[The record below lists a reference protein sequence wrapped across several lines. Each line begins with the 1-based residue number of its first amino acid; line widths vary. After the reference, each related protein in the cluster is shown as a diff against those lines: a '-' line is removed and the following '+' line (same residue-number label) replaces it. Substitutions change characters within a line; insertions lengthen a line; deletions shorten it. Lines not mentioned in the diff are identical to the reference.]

1 MTDPPPTKITT
12 EGDAKVHI
20 IDTLGDI
27 CHVLKRMSTAII
39 HLNDHATEN
48 VAKGT
53 AKNLLLKQIRL
64 ISRASDYLQDKV
76 NTVISESRM
85 KTITNRTESRKR
97 AASNYETR
105 NKLKLQKRC
114 NKNYI
119 EIEDSIL
126 ADMIVNNKPTIT
138 MKQSPRKM
146 SMRKTNPDLPPH
158 LQLKPKNGSVF
169 TLKEAFLL
177 IKNEDIS
184 ANKFWDLATNRKLH
198 PAHPQLI
205 CGRSTFFRRHK
216 HFQTT
221 QIIPQD
227 DDYGSKIGA
236 PALIENNQL
245 CLLNKNIQDT
255 EGLAEDNKELCNS
268 ITTVSNDVRVKGGDV
283 AISKSPCASTVR
295 FYQILSVQ
303 DDDDVHLVKDDKVKI
318 KDRRRQMAST
328 SVRNLASHIAA
339 VAYANFI
346 PVTEKWTGPKNLPT
360 GCQEMLLLL
369 TRVTGNHFKPIHPAY
384 LLNEDCSSQYYFC
397 GTAKND
403 SANNGW
409 SRVDTDSLIA
419 RKKDAIWSPD
429 ESKNIVCKGI
439 RIKFACGGSGGGFM
453 YPICIL
459 VSNLSKSELPMDEF
473 SVVPIQGLSINGH
486 IDPRNEELGYLCLM
500 GANVPQKHFFDWFYK
515 EITCKTVLNIRK
527 RFNPFSLP
535 VGEDEEV
542 PTDQRF
548 VLWGDSDIPYL
559 QKMTSPENIDLS
571 IKKGI
576 YFAKIGAK
584 ITETSQPL
592 DLGPFFKILKM
603 AGRHMTS
610 VDTEK
615 PLSIIVDLLFKHL
628 RREKKLLLS
637 GLKETALKDLLITAP
652 EMMAAAFTKKSMT
665 DSFVSSGM
673 LDDKCKRCPDLFAL
687 VDSFK
692 IDWKKVNGGKKW
704 FMDILPIVVQEMF
717 LEGEVNERFYDDNN
731 FPLDKDHKGQ
741 VWTLNSNA
749 DHLTRSKVMYHS
761 SVVSKKKEDIR
772 LCLEAQISKELKE
785 YRNANDV
792 WERNK
797 DCERLLKEMITSNS
811 HIETVGENLS
821 FTSASLKM
829 FCDSKINVPLLSAFY
844 RCRTQRDLTDKIV
857 LPTKGS
863 LEKIAGGEIDRKTNG
878 PFLLQLCF
886 DVRTLPISAK
896 KPIRIE
902 VRTPVMEITPPTVV
916 EFLSPANEIDV
927 DPVMIAW
934 FENANKF
941 FETKACDMNMVEN
954 FGGWNK
960 MADYINILSNKLMFR
975 LYGFVK
981 LRLPLHRND
990 LMPGRHWVWTSFK
1003 SKVKKIAALMILNG
1017 HIIDYDILKFSSEGE
1032 VLLSNVTKFTTLDLS
1047 EMSSDID
1054 GNYVV
1059 VDKKRAAVIRS
1070 GAAEVGILR
1079 RWKEHTSASM
1089 LKEVSHRSSKFY
1101 SSYPNSL
1108 CTEMEYMNPNVM
1120 KGYWDDLSVNLGIGI
1135 KKANMT
1141 SVISCFNWNGSERK
1155 ELSLLKGSGNR
1166 HSLQEKMYKHLCY
1179 MFELAYALAIDPVKN
1194 ISCNAGCEWQLQYYG
1209 K

>member
-12 EGDAKVHI
+12 EGDAKVHT
-20 IDTLGDI
+20 IDALGDI
-27 CHVLKRMSTAII
+27 CHVIKRMSRAII
-39 HLNDHATEN
+39 HLNDFATEN

-53 AKNLLLKQIRL
+53 AKNVLLKQIRL

-76 NTVISESRM
+76 HTVISESQM
-85 KTITNRTESRKR
+85 ITVTNRTESRKR
-97 AASNYETR
+97 AASNYESRT
-105 NKLKLQKRC
+105 KLKLQKRSY
-114 NKNYI
+114 KNYI
-119 EIEDSIL
+119 DMEDNIL
-126 ADMIVNNKPTIT
+126 ADMIVKNKPTIT
-138 MKQSPRKM
+138 KKQSPRKM
-146 SMRKTNPDLPPH
+146 SPRNNNPNSPLR
-158 LQLKPKNGSVF
+158 LQLKPENGTFF

-184 ANKFWDLATNRKLH
+184 ANKFWDIATDCKLH

-205 CGRSTFFRRHK
+205 CSRSTFFRRHK
-216 HFQTT
+216 QFLTT
-221 QIIPQD
+221 QCMPQD
-227 DDYGSKIGA
+227 NDYGSKVGA
-236 PALIENNQL
+236 PAMIEDNQL
-245 CLLNKNIQDT
+245 CLLNTNIKDT
-255 EGLAEDNKELCNS
+255 EGLVENNKELCNS
-268 ITTVSNDVRVKGGDV
+268 ITAVSNDVRVKGGDV
-283 AISKSPCASTVR
+283 AVSKSPCASTVR

-303 DDDDVHLVKDDKVKI
+303 DDDNVHLVKDDKVKI
-318 KDRRRQMAST
+318 KDKRRQMAST

-339 VAYANFI
+339 VAYANFM
-346 PVTEKWTGPKNLPT
+346 PVSEKWIGPKNLPK
-360 GCQEMLLLL
+360 GCQEMLSLL
-369 TRVTGNHFKPIHPAY
+369 TRVTGNHFKPIHPAF
-384 LLNEDCSSQYYFC
+384 LLNEDCSSQYYFS
-397 GTAKND
+397 GTTKND

-409 SRVDTDSLIA
+409 SRVDTDSLIT

-429 ESKNIVCKGI
+429 ESRNNVCKGI
-439 RIKFACGGSGGGFM
+439 RIKFACGGSGGGFT

-459 VSNLSKSELPMDEF
+459 VSNLSKSELPTDEF

-486 IDPRNEELGYLCLM
+486 IDPRNEEIGYLCLM
-500 GANVPQKHFFDWFYK
+500 GSNVPQKHFFDWFYK
-515 EITCKTVLNIRK
+515 EVTCKTVLNIRK
-527 RFNPFSLP
+527 RYNPFSLP

-542 PTDQRF
+542 PIDQRF
-548 VLWGDSDIPYL
+548 VMWGDSDIPYL

-652 EMMAAAFTKKSMT
+652 EMMAAAFTRKSMIN
-665 DSFVSSGM
+665 SFVSSGM
-673 LDDKCKRCPDLFAL
+673 LDDKCKRCPDLSAL
-687 VDSFK
+687 INSFK
-692 IDWKKVNGGKKW
+692 VDWKKVNGGMKW
-704 FMDILPIVVQEMF
+704 FMDVLPLVVKTMF
-717 LEGEVNERFYDDNN
+717 SEGEVNERFYDDHN

-741 VWTLNSNA
+741 VWRLNSNA
-749 DHLTRSKVMYHS
+749 DHLSRSKVMYHS
-761 SVVSKKKEDIR
+761 SVVAKKKEDIR

-785 YRNANDV
+785 YRNANDI
-792 WERNK
+792 WERNT
-797 DCERLLKEMITSNS
+797 DCERILREMITSCTN
-811 HIETVGENLS
+811 IQNFVDNLS

-844 RCRTQRDLTDKIV
+844 RCRVQQDLTDKIV

-863 LEKIAGGEIDRKTNG
+863 LEKIAAGEIDRKTNG

-886 DVRTLPISAK
+886 DVRTLPLSAK

-916 EFLSPANEIDV
+916 EFLSSVNEIDI

-941 FETKACDMNMVEN
+941 FEIKAFDMNMIEN

-960 MADYINILSNKLMFR
+960 MMDYINILSNKLMFR

-990 LMPGRHWVWTSFK
+990 LMPGRHWVWASFR
-1003 SKVKKIAALMILNG
+1003 SKAKKIAALMILNG
-1017 HIIDYDILKFSSEGE
+1017 HIIDYDVMKFSNERE
-1032 VLLSNVTKFTTLDLS
+1032 VLLSHVTKFTTLDLAEPS
-1047 EMSSDID
+1047 ADID

-1059 VDKKRAAVIRS
+1059 VDNKRAIVIRS

-1089 LKEVSHRSSKFY
+1089 LKDFCHRSSKFY
-1101 SSYPNSL
+1101 SSYPNRL
-1108 CTEMEYMNPNVM
+1108 CNDKEHMNHTVM
-1120 KGYWDDLSVNLGIGI
+1120 KGYWDDLSVNLGIGM
-1135 KKANMT
+1135 KKTNMT
-1141 SVISCFNWNGSERK
+1141 SVISCFNWNDNEIK
-1155 ELSLLKGSGNR
+1155 ELTLLKGSGNR
-1166 HSLQEKMYKHLCY
+1166 HSLEQKKYKHLCY